1 MVSDAPP
8 GEKSPEEALQAF
20 ASDSDLVRLEELLA
34 QFNLFKVLGIERKEV
49 YHSAL
54 LAWLLDPRGSHGLG
68 DYFLRGFL
76 SEAAIAAQDKNVAGV
91 TPLDVAGWKLSNVKV
106 ETERHLSDFRH
117 DHLDVQHNY
126 LDILLTDTTDG
137 FACLVENKIGS
148 DEHSNQ
154 LSNYLR
160 IVEREHKGLVPFPI
174 YLTPDGRQP
183 GREEDAA
190 RYVPLGYG
198 TVFDLVERTLRAC
211 DSLMERDVAFFLE
224 HYARTL
230 RRYVVVGSGDMYE
243 LALRIHNAH
252 PTAIKFIND
261 AVKNSAPAMEA
272 KAWDV
277 IDSVLD
283 KYPPLLQPEFSGA
296 GYHRFRAPHLSE
308 IPELRDRVLLF
319 EFKYLDSS
327 LLLIIRPGPSA
338 TRKRLYE
345 VFRPERVPG
354 VAIRPSRRLDGEWHV
369 IYSRSLFEK
378 GDLPFPDYEAAR
390 PEIKRSIARFFEND
404 FWPIVNAVRE
414 EFGLPPANE
423 SWKPNSMTD
432 S

>member
-1 MVSDAPP
+1 MSGDPTNEVSPAD
-8 GEKSPEEALQAF
+8 ALQAF
-20 ASDSDLVRLEELLA
+20 VLDDDLERLEDLLA
-34 QFNLFKVLGIERKEV
+34 EFNLFDVLKIERKEV
-49 YHSAL
+49 QHSAL
-54 LAWLLDPRGSHGLG
+54 LAWLLDPRGSHGLR
-68 DYFLRGFL
+68 DYFLRRFL
-76 SEAAIAAQDKNVAGV
+76 SEAAVEARDRGIADV
-91 TPLDVAGWKLSNVKV
+91 TPLDVAGWKLSNVRV
-106 ETERHLSDFRH
+106 ETERHFSDVRH
-117 DHLDVQHNY
+117 DYLDVQHNY

-148 DEHSNQ
+148 GEHSNQ
-154 LSNYLR
+154 LSKYLR

-174 YLTPDGRQP
+174 YLTPDGRKP
-183 GREEDAA
+183 GRVEDAE

-211 DSLMERDVAFFLE
+211 DSHMERDVAFFLE

-230 RRYVVVGSGDMYE
+230 RRYVVSGSSDTYE

-252 PTAIKFIND
+252 PKAIKFIND
-261 AVKNSAPAMEA
+261 AVKTSAPAMEA

-283 KYPPLLQPEFSGA
+283 KYAPLLQPEFSGD
-296 GYHRFRAPHLSE
+296 GYHRFGAPHLSE

-319 EFKYLDSS
+319 EFKYLDGN

-345 VFRPERVPG
+345 AFRPERVPG

-390 PEIKRSIARFFEND
+390 PEIERSIARFFEND
-404 FWPIVNAVRE
+404 FWPIVNAVRG

-423 SWKPNSMTD
+423 SRTPNSMTD